1 MSMNSV
7 IIKVDVDTFN
17 GLKNGVPKL
26 IKIFDEFNIKATFYV
41 TLGPDNSGKA
51 IINLLKPS
59 FVKKMLKTKAA
70 SSYGFKTALY
80 GTVLKPPMLAWLK
93 DNLLKIQATGH
104 EVEFHAYD
112 HRFWQD
118 NIYNLSY
125 ADIKDWFEK
134 GISTYFSIYKKYPQ
148 SFGAPGWVCSQKALN
163 YIKGLKFLKFLSLS
177 RANRPFIEKTTLN
190 IEIPSNL
197 PCLEENPKDF
207 VNIAQKAINEK
218 HIGVLPVHAEIE
230 GGPFTDKFLKLLNSI
245 KNNTNF
251 LTMNEY
257 FLELDRKSLNVRE
270 FELKVLP
277 GRAFSCLV

>member
-26 IKIFDEFNIKATFYV
+26 IKIFDKFNIKATFYV
-41 TLGPDNSGKA
+41 TVGPDNSGKA
-51 IINLLKPS
+51 IVNLLKPS
-59 FVKKMLKTKAA
+59 FFKKMLKTKAA
-70 SSYGFKTALY
+70 SSYGLKTALY
-80 GTVLKPPMLAWLK
+80 GTILRPPMLAWLK
-93 DNLLKIQATGH
+93 ENLLKIQDAGH

-134 GISTYFSIYKKYPQ
+134 GISTYFSVYKQYPK

-163 YIKGLKFLKFLSLS
+163 YIKSLKFINFLSLS
-177 RANRPFIEKTTLN
+177 RANKPFIEETTQLV
-190 IEIPSNL
+190 EIPSNL

-207 VNIAQKAINEK
+207 TVIAQKKINEIK
-218 HIGVLPVHAEIE
+218 IGVLPVHAEIE
-230 GGPFTDKFLKLLNSI
+230 GGVFADKFLKLLNAI
-245 KNNTNF
+245 KGNTNF

-257 FLELDRKSLNVRE
+257 FLTLDKKHLNVRKLE
-270 FELKVLP
+270 SKVLP